1 MTVHYIQPFA
11 IDKNICKAYNEACDL
26 IPFED
31 WICITDMDT
40 MFLHPEQKRII
51 DRVAKSG
58 QADLYGCVTNRCNV
72 PDLVLPSMF
81 DERDIKKHYLK
92 AESRLQQYDDIVQP
106 YNGVVPGYLM
116 LFSKKTWYDVGGF
129 SLGEYGVNY
138 AFDQYFSAKIK
149 RKAIIKGVYLLHLY
163 RIWSDMPA
171 WDVDHLK

>member
-1 MTVHYIQPFA
+1 MTVHYLQPFA
-11 IDKNICKAYNEACDL
+11 VDKDICKAYNQACKL
-26 IPFED
+26 IPDED

-40 MFLHPEQKRII
+40 MFLHPKQKRII
-51 DRVAKSG
+51 DRVAKSS

-81 DERDIKKHYLK
+81 DERDIKKHYQK
-92 AESRLQQYDDIVQP
+92 AEERIQFGDVVEP
-106 YNGVVPGYLM
+106 YKGVIPGYFM
-116 LFSKKTWYDVGGF
+116 LFSKKTWNQVQGF
-129 SLGEYGVNY
+129 SIPEYGVNY

>member
-1 MTVHYIQPFA
+1 MTVHYLQPFA
-11 IDKNICKAYNEACDL
+11 VDKDICKAYNQACKL
-26 IPFED
+26 IPDQD

-51 DRVAKSG
+51 DTVANSG
-58 QADLYGCVTNRCNV
+58 QADLYGCVSNRCNV

-92 AESRLQQYDDIVQP
+92 AEERIQFGNVVEFYK
-106 YNGVVPGYLM
+106 GVIPGYFM
-116 LFSKKTWYDVGGF
+116 LFSKKTWNQVQGF
-129 SLGEYGVNY
+129 SIPDYGVNY

-149 RKAIIKGVYLLHLY
+149 SKAIIKGVYLLHLY

-171 WDVDHLK
+171 WDVEHLK

>member
-1 MTVHYIQPFA
+1 
-11 IDKNICKAYNEACDL
+11 
-26 IPFED
+26 
-31 WICITDMDT
+31 MDT

-58 QADLYGCVTNRCNV
+58 KADLYGCVTNRCNV

-92 AESRLQQYDDIVQP
+92 AEERIQFGDVVEP
-106 YNGVVPGYLM
+106 YKGVIPGYFM
-116 LFSKKTWYDVGGF
+116 LFSKKTWNQVQGF
-129 SLGEYGVNY
+129 SIPEYGVNY

-171 WDVDHLK
+171 WDIEHLK

>member
-1 MTVHYIQPFA
+1 MTVHYLQPFA
-11 IDKNICKAYNEACDL
+11 VDKDICKAYNQACKL
-26 IPFED
+26 ILDQD

-51 DRVAKSG
+51 DTVAKSG

-92 AESRLQQYDDIVQP
+92 AEERIKFGDVLEP
-106 YNGVVPGYLM
+106 YMGVIPGYFM
-116 LFSKKTWYDVGGF
+116 LFSKKTWNQVQGF
-129 SLGEYGVNY
+129 SIPEYGVNY

-149 RKAIIKGVYLLHLY
+149 SKAIIKGVYLLHLY
-163 RIWSDMPA
+163 RIWSSMPA
-171 WDVDHLK
+171 LDVEHLK